1 MNTIIIF
8 AGGFLLASLIFWPML
23 VRARRTDAD
32 SAPTGKHAM
41 RPAARRQADAA
52 KTGDGEDADGEPAA
66 AESGETTA
74 AGDGTAEHTA
84 EAAEAAPHGPSAEK
98 QRPDSDEQR
107 QPEAGEP
114 VHSAEVIRIRPSD
127 QDLGV
132 SVGTLPTALFE
143 EHHAAKFRR
152 TQDRIERLR
161 NQLHERN

>member
-23 VRARRTDAD
+23 VRARRTGAD

-41 RPAARRQADAA
+41 RPATREQADSA
-52 KTGDGEDADGEPAA
+52 KTGEGEGGTPATAEPGETAA
-66 AESGETTA
+66 ADAE
-74 AGDGTAEHTA
+74 TAEHTVETA
-84 EAAEAAPHGPSAEK
+84 EAESHGPSAEQ
-98 QRPDSDEQR
+98 QRPDSDQQR
-107 QPEAGEP
+107 KPQPGEP
-114 VHSAEVIRIRPSD
+114 VNSAEVIRIRPGD